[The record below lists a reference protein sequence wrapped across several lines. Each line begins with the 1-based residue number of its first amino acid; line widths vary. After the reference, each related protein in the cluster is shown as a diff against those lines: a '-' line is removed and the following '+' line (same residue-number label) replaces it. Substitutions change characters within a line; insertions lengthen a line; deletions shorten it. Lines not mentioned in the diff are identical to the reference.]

1 MVLLG
6 SFSGNYQD
14 DVDTGQGS
22 DVATD
27 LESIRTVMNGLL
39 DDVNIKP
46 GAAINQS
53 KVADLTTAL
62 AEKAPLAFPSFTGV
76 VGVAGSVSAT
86 GQVITTAVAT
96 DTISEKTPASGV
108 TIDGTLLKDGLVDG
122 RDVSVDGAKLDGVE
136 AGATADQSAA
146 EILTA
151 IKTVD
156 GAGSGLDADIFDG
169 QNSTYYLARG
179 SHTGTQSAD
188 TVIDGTTNHVFTAAD
203 DAKLGSAHQG
213 ENHTGDVTSAGLV
226 TTIAANAV
234 TELKIGALAVTE
246 GKIAANAVT
255 ETKIAAAS
263 VTNAKILDSAIE
275 NVKLAGMPTATFK
288 GRIAAGTGAPE
299 NLTIAQ
305 VNTLLGL
312 WQVAGVYATQ
322 PQSFSASEVV
332 KFQAEVSSNGIT
344 INPVLWRMTVFYTG
358 VYLLTFDCRVTSAFP
373 SGSIIRARVNGADVS
388 SAAYGPTSFPLGM
401 LHAHFLLSLTAID
414 YVDVFVEPVGG
425 GTIEF
430 VHYTL
435 LRVA

>member
-6 SFSGNYQD
+6 SFSGDYQD

-27 LESIRTVMNGLL
+27 LESIRVVMNGLL
-39 DDVNIKP
+39 DDANIKP

-53 KVADLTTAL
+53 KVAGL
-62 AEKAPLAFPSFTGV
+62 
-76 VGVAGSVSAT
+76 
-86 GQVITTAVAT
+86 TTAVA
-96 DTISEKTPASGV
+96 
-108 TIDGTLLKDGLVDG
+108 
-122 RDVSVDGAKLDGVE
+122 KLD
-136 AGATADQSAA
+136 
-146 EILTA
+146 
-151 IKTVD
+151 
-156 GAGSGLDADIFDG
+156 
-169 QNSTYYLARG
+169 
-179 SHTGTQSAD
+179 
-188 TVIDGTTNHVFTAAD
+188 
-203 DAKLGSAHQG
+203 SAHQG

-226 TTIAANAV
+226 TTIATNAV
-234 TELKIGALAVTE
+234 TETKIAALAVTE
-246 GKIAANAVT
+246 TKIAANAVT
-255 ETKIAAAS
+255 ETKIGALAVTNGKIGANVVTEGKIASNAVSETKIATNAVTEAKIAALAVTEAKIADGAVTETKIAANVVTETKIAANAVTGPKLASAS

-275 NVKLAGMPTATFK
+275 NAKLAGMPTATLK

>member
-6 SFSGNYQD
+6 SFSGDYQD

-156 GAGSGLDADIFDG
+156 GAGSGLDADILDG

-179 SHTGTQSAD
+179 NHTGTQSAD

-226 TTIAANAV
+226 TT
-234 TELKIGALAVTE
+234 
-246 GKIAANAVT
+246 IAANAVT